1 MSSRL
6 GAFLRVY
13 TRKKR
18 LPIELERLVNEYWT
32 WNRAP
37 DEEVLDL
44 PAWDPNRL
52 AGSDSSLFTQWLIG
66 FSLILLLTRACWL
79 LYLFLFSQVRSKQ
92 AEEFLANF
100 NLLWTHVCPPS
111 SSSPPT
117 PPEYHAAIADESVLR
132 VAWIVEFLFNAS
144 TLIADWKVKPEED
157 ANDNTR

>member
-44 PAWDPNRL
+44 PAWDPNRF

-79 LYLFLFSQVRSKQ
+79 LFLFLSSKVRSKQ

-117 PPEYHAAIADESVLR
+117 PPPPPGVPCGDRRWECVAGCLDCWIFVQCLHSDRRLESK
-132 VAWIVEFLFNAS
+132 AW
-144 TLIADWKVKPEED
+144 
-157 ANDNTR
+157 RGC